1 MSLSALIYAVR
12 RARWVR
18 EELPSQERRLTR
30 NSEKVD
36 QLTQKFDGR
45 SMSAKGEIIMWQAEV
60 DNAARQVILLTE
72 EAAGSRSSFLAA
84 EEVAG
89 LMGEIPTLA
98 HEDARQLSFFIED
111 AALSAQAKESFRKN
125 FYTGRFSW

>member
-1 MSLSALIYAVR
+1 MSLATLIAAVR

-89 LMGEIPTLA
+89 LMGEIPNLV

>member
-36 QLTQKFDGR
+36 ELTQKFDGR
-45 SMSAKGEIIMWQAEV
+45 SMSAKGEIIMWQDEV

-72 EAAGSRSSFLAA
+72 EAAASRPSFLTA

-89 LMGEIPTLA
+89 LMSEIPNLA
-98 HEDARQLSFFIED
+98 YEDARQLPFLIED
-111 AALSAQAKESFRKN
+111 AALSAQAKDAFRQN
-125 FYTGRFSW
+125 FYSRFSW

>member
-1 MSLSALIYAVR
+1 MSLAALIYAVR

-36 QLTQKFDGR
+36 ELTQKFDGK
-45 SMSAKGEIIMWQAEV
+45 SMSAKREIIMWQDEV

-72 EAAGSRSSFLAA
+72 EAAASRSSFLTA

-89 LMGEIPTLA
+89 LMSEIPSLA
-98 HEDARQLSFFIED
+98 YEDARQLPFLIKD
-111 AALSAQAKESFRKN
+111 ADLSAQAKDAFRQN
-125 FYTGRFSW
+125 FYSRFSW

>member
-1 MSLSALIYAVR
+1 MSLATLIAAVR